1 MAHTHLFKDM
11 IKVTFKMSTYFNFKE
26 EFYPY
31 TSIAVV
37 KLTLKKRESLAGLV
51 SHMSQQVLI
60 HEEWTLMFNGLF
72 LEDGATLAGLGI
84 VDGDTIFV
92 SDAWSLQTLQC
103 ALNIPKQPNVK
114 NLLPSV
120 GNNALI
126 GVKEK
131 GLDIAEQESPQ
142 MPECCNDVLWTTR
155 RWIALVLHNVIKEH
169 LILLS
174 YRTA

>member
-1 MAHTHLFKDM
+1 MAHHLFKDM
-11 IKVTFKMSTYFNFKE
+11 IKVTFKMPTYFNFKE

-92 SDAWSLQTLQC
+92 SDAWSVQTMHHSLC
-103 ALNIPKQPNVK
+103 NV
-114 NLLPSV
+114 L
-120 GNNALI
+120 
-126 GVKEK
+126 
-131 GLDIAEQESPQ
+131 
-142 MPECCNDVLWTTR
+142 
-155 RWIALVLHNVIKEH
+155 
-169 LILLS
+169 
-174 YRTA
+174 